1 MAAEVE
7 IAMDTINVSLPEK
20 LKKFA
25 EQQVSDGNY
34 SDISDYFRDMLRKD
48 QARIDAIAEIQ
59 AALDEGEASGFVPFD
74 PDEFLQHLLTLEPSD
89 AA

>member
-1 MAAEVE
+1 
-7 IAMDTINVSLPEK
+7 MDTISVSLPAK

-34 SDISDYFRDMLRKD
+34 TDISDYFRDILRKD

-59 AALDEGEASGFVPFD
+59 AALNEGDASGFVSFD
-74 PDEFLQHLLTLEPSD
+74 PDEFLQQLLTLEPRD